1 MQTNKQISKQLIAHT
16 HTHKEAAHRTA
27 APIAIARPSWPLP
40 NTHGP
45 CELLVLVP
53 RQGFGEQIG
62 RVLAG
67 VDIVVV
73 HHASRMEVS
82 AVVVADFDMLR
93 SSLHDACRDMPE
105 GAL

>member
-1 MQTNKQISKQLIAHT
+1 MIAHT
-16 HTHKEAAHRTA
+16 QTNRHRTV

-53 RQGFGEQIG
+53 RQGLGEQIG

-73 HHASRMEVS
+73 HHASRVEVS
-82 AVVVADFDMLR
+82 AVVVADFDMLC
-93 SSLHDACRDMPE
+93 SGP
-105 GAL
+105 